1 MSIKE
6 SLSIRNCIR
15 RPGRSAALTLLS
27 MFLCFMVLAGSLAL
41 GGLQNG
47 VTSLESRLGAD
58 IMVVP
63 YEASTKSDLSN
74 MILQGN
80 PGYFYMDRSVV
91 DKLKSIEGVGE
102 ITEQFFLASAS
113 SSCCSY
119 KVQLIGFDPDTD
131 FAITP
136 WVKLTY
142 KDDLEYMEVF
152 VGNKLNAFAGDLL
165 QFYGTTVRV
174 AARLDETG
182 TYMDTAIYANEDT
195 IKTLIS
201 SAKESQIY
209 DFGDVNPDSIV
220 SCVLINV
227 ADGYSTEDVMN
238 DINIHVRKVEA
249 VQTQSMISDVSG
261 KLEGVSGIAGG
272 LITVIWILVFVI
284 MVLAFAMMANE
295 RRKEFAVLR
304 VIGSSRA
311 RLTAILIK
319 ESLVVSAFGGT
330 TGAAAAVL
338 AATMIGGF
346 IEDTLS
352 LPFLLPDIGALLVTA
367 LASIAATVLA
377 AAAATAVS
385 VMRISRGETALML
398 RDEN

>member
-1 MSIKE
+1 MGMKE
-6 SLSIRNCIR
+6 SLSLRNCIR
-15 RPGRSAALTLLS
+15 RPGRSVALTLLS

-227 ADGYSTEDVMN
+227 ADGYSISEVMD

-249 VQTQSMISDVSG
+249 VQTQSMISDVSD
-261 KLEGVSGIAGG
+261 KLGGVSGIAGG
-272 LITVIWILVFVI
+272 LIVVIWILVFVI

-304 VIGSSRA
+304 VIGSSRG
-311 RLTAILIK
+311 RLTAVLIK
-319 ESLVVSAFGGT
+319 ESLMVSTFGGAV
-330 TGAAAAVL
+330 GAAAAVF

-352 LPFLLPDIGALLVTA
+352 LPFLLPDAGVLLVTA